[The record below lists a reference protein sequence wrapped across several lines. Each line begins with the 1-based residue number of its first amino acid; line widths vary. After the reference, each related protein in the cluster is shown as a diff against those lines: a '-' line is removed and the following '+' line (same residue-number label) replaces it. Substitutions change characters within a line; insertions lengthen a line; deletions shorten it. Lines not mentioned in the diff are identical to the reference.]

1 MESEKTRSEW
11 SSDTD
16 ENYRLHR
23 RFDRMGRLVG
33 DSAMQKLMRSHV
45 LVMGLGGVGSWAAE
59 MLVRS
64 GVGRVTLID
73 FDEVCITNFNRQSH
87 ALQGNVGRQKAEVLA
102 ERLSKINPAC
112 VVTPVL
118 KFFNADSCE
127 EIFQTAGVLNSV
139 TGGFDYD
146 VDYVID
152 AIDSVTS
159 KCLLLAFCSL
169 NGIPV
174 ISCTGSA
181 GRLDPTGVQVADL
194 ADSEGDPLARNVR
207 RILRQQYG
215 FRSRG
220 KFGIPTVF
228 SSEAP
233 TTPEELKY
241 DNGQGFKCVCPQGD
255 NEFFNCDNRNL
266 IMGSAGF
273 VTSAFGMAASAYVV
287 RSLIGK
293 LALNEV
299 RFGAARGEAPVL
311 GRELFARCGYTKAVD
326 ASQFP
331 PLKVPNVSMTENAKQ
346 S

>member
-1 MESEKTRSEW
+1 MSLEKQKIEW
-11 SSDTD
+11 SKDAD

-33 DSAMQKLMRSHV
+33 DSAMKKLMQSHV
-45 LVMGLGGVGSWAAE
+45 MVLGLGGVGSWAAE

-64 GVGRVTLID
+64 GVRKITLID

-112 VVTPVL
+112 EVKPVL
-118 KFFNADSCE
+118 RFFNADSCE
-127 EIFQTAGVLNSV
+127 ELFQGGVN
-139 TGGFDYD
+139 GDPFNFG

-159 KCLLLAFCSL
+159 KVLLLAFCSM

-181 GRLDPTGVQVADL
+181 GRLDPTRVEIRDL
-194 ADSEGDPLARNVR
+194 TESEGDPLARNVR
-207 RILRQQYG
+207 RILRQNYG

-228 SSEAP
+228 SSEQP
-233 TTPEELKY
+233 TQPEELKY

-287 RSLIGK
+287 RTLIGK
-293 LALNEV
+293 NAEDEI
-299 RFGAARGEAPVL
+299 RFSSQKGEAPVL
-311 GRELFARCGYTKAVD
+311 GRELFARCGYTKSVD
-326 ASQFP
+326 ASNFP
-331 PLKVPNVSMTENAKQ
+331 PLKEPAFPSVGV
-346 S
+346 